1 MTVRVLVKPFRML
14 LELVVL
20 LVCSTWALLFL
31 LKSLTLSSL
40 CFVVRSVLGL
50 VRFVVCLVLGLVRL
64 VVWFTL
70 GLVRLVVYLP
80 RALLRLAGAW
90 LRLVT
95 LWVWVLLR
103 CGVPY
108 ALLVCLGFAVM
119 HGLWLLCRGQPMS
132 MSVVLKTLNLTL
144 PTRACPF

>member
-50 VRFVVCLVLGLVRL
+50 VRFVVCLV
-64 VVWFTL
+64 L